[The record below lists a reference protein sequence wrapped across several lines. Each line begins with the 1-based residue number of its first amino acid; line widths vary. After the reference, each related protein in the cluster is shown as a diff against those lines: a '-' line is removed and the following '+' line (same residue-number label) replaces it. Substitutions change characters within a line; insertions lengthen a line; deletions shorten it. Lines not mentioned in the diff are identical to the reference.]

1 MVMKLEKVI
10 PLGRSLSE
18 YTRLFSLS
26 QLDLNKKILS
36 VADGPASFNAE
47 GTKMGIQVTSIDP
60 IYQFSG
66 VEINARFNQVLE
78 PIINQV
84 KATPK
89 DWVWEY
95 HKSPEDL
102 RQNRIKAI
110 ELFLEDYDR
119 GKEKA
124 RYQTQEL
131 PNLSFEPD
139 SFNLALCSHFL
150 FLYSE
155 HYDYQFHYDSILE
168 MLRVSQE
175 VRIFPLLTLMLEK
188 YPYLD
193 RIVADFTTLGY
204 ATSIVKVEYEFQ
216 KGGNQ
221 MLVINKY

>member
-26 QLDLNKKILS
+26 QLDLNKNILC

-66 VEINARFNQVLE
+66 AEIKVRFNQVLE

-95 HKSPEDL
+95 HRSPQDL

-119 GKEKA
+119 GKEEG
-124 RYQTQEL
+124 RYQIQEL

-139 SFNLALCSHFL
+139 SFDLALCSHFL

-193 RIVADFTTLGY
+193 RIFADFTSLGY
-204 ATSIVKVEYEFQ
+204 VTSIVKVEYEFQ

>member
-18 YTRLFSLS
+18 YTRIFSLS
-26 QLDLNKKILS
+26 QLDLNKKILG

-47 GTKMGIQVTSIDP
+47 ATKIGIQVTSIDP

-66 VEINARFNQVLE
+66 AEIKARFNQVFDRVMS
-78 PIINQV
+78 QV

-119 GKEKA
+119 GKEKG
-124 RYQTQEL
+124 RYQIQEL
-131 PNLSFEPD
+131 PNLNFKQD
-139 SFNLALCSHFL
+139 TFDLALCSHFL

-155 HYDYQFHYDSILE
+155 YYDYQFHYDAILE

-188 YPYLD
+188 SPYLD
-193 RIVADFTTLGY
+193 RIVADFTSLGY

-221 MLVINKY
+221 MLVINQS